1 MDFQE
6 FKTHVLA
13 RCGELG
19 VTEYELYYQA
29 AESVSC
35 DAFQHEISE
44 FKSSS
49 EGGVCLRCV
58 WGGRM
63 GSASTEALTHEE
75 ARSIVDRAV
84 DNASVLES
92 DDPVLL
98 ALGGQTYAE
107 VTPSDCAMPETD
119 ALVARVLQVQEQLYA
134 SHEAVV
140 DGCQTEALAERSK
153 VAICN
158 SRGLDLSHETIL
170 SGLVAVSVVSDGK
183 EMADEYAVKL
193 GNLEKIDSEALTKK
207 ATEDALRKLGGGPAP
222 TGRYPVFFAPEA
234 MCDLL
239 STFCPVF
246 SSENAQKGLS
256 KLGGKEGSVIAS
268 PIVTLVDDPFYP
280 GSPLQ
285 RPFDA
290 EGSPTHRKNVIEGG
304 VLKTLLYNLK
314 TAALAGKQTTGNAS
328 KAGYDAPVA
337 VRPFTMYLT
346 PGEISREEL
355 LAGVEKGVLINSLG
369 GLHAG
374 ANPISGDFSLQSAG
388 FLIENGSLTESVKSF
403 TVAGNFYDLL
413 KSITALGSD
422 LETPGMGSFGSP
434 TVRVEGLTIAG
445 K

>member
-6 FKTHVLA
+6 FKTAVIA
-13 RCGELG
+13 RCTEVG

-35 DAFQHEISE
+35 EAFQHEISG
-44 FKSSS
+44 FKSAS

-58 WGGRM
+58 WSGRM
-63 GSASTEALTHEE
+63 GYASTEELTAAE
-75 ARSIVDRAV
+75 ARALVDRAV

-98 ALGGQTYAE
+98 AEGGQSYGTA
-107 VTPSDCAMPETD
+107 TPSECAMPQTD

-134 SHEAVV
+134 SSEAVV
-140 DGCQTEALAERSK
+140 DGCQTEAIAERSK

-158 SRGLDLSHETIL
+158 SRGLDLSHETTL
-170 SGLVAVSVVSDGK
+170 SALVAVSVVSDGK
-183 EMADEYAVKL
+183 EMANEFSVKL
-193 GNLEKIDSEALTKK
+193 GNLEKIDSEALVKK
-207 ATEDALRKLGGGPAP
+207 TTEDALRKLGGGPAP
-222 TGRYPVFFAPEA
+222 TGKYPVLFAPDA
-234 MCDLL
+234 MSDLL
-239 STFCPVF
+239 ATFCAIF

-285 RPFDA
+285 SPFDA
-290 EGSPTHRKNVIEGG
+290 EGSPTCRKNVIEKGEF
-304 VLKTLLYNLK
+304 KTLLYNLK

-337 VRPFTMYLT
+337 VRPFTMYLE
-346 PGEISREEL
+346 PGTVSREEL
-355 LAGVEKGVLINSLG
+355 IAGTPKGVLINSLG

-388 FLIENGSLTESVKSF
+388 FLIENGQLTESVKSF

-413 KSITALGSD
+413 QNITALASD

>member
-6 FKTHVLA
+6 FKKHVLA

-35 DAFQHEISE
+35 DAFRHEISE

-58 WGGRM
+58 WDGRM
-63 GSASTEALTHEE
+63 GYASTECLTAAQARAL
-75 ARSIVDRAV
+75 VDRAV

-98 ALGGQTYAE
+98 AQGGQTYAS
-107 VTPSDCAMPETD
+107 VTPSDCAMPHTD
-119 ALVARVLQVQEQLYA
+119 ALVSRTLQVQEQLYA
-134 SHEAVV
+134 SHSAVV
-140 DGCQTEALAERSK
+140 DGCQTEAIAEK
-153 VAICN
+153 VNMAICN
-158 SRGLDLSHETIL
+158 SNGLDLSHETTL
-170 SGLVAVSVVSDGK
+170 SGLIAVSVVSDGK
-183 EMADEYAVKL
+183 EMADAYGVKL
-193 GNLEKIDSEALTKK
+193 GNLDTIDSEALVKK
-207 ATEDALRKLGGGPAP
+207 ASSDALRKLGGGPAP
-222 TGRYPVFFAPEA
+222 TGKYPVFFAPEA

-239 STFCPVF
+239 ATFSAIF

-256 KLGGKEGSVIAS
+256 RLGGKEGSRIAS
-268 PIVTLVDDPFYP
+268 PLVTLVDDPFYP

-290 EGSPTHRKNVIEGG
+290 EGSPAFRKNVIEKGE
-304 VLKTLLYNLK
+304 LRTLLYNLK
-314 TAALAGKQTTGNAS
+314 TAAVAGRQTTGNAS
-328 KAGYDAPVA
+328 KAGYSAPVG
-337 VRPFTMYLT
+337 VSPFTMYLV
-346 PGEISREEL
+346 PGDVTREEL
-355 LAGVEKGVLINSLG
+355 LSGVEKGVLINSLG

-374 ANPISGDFSLQSAG
+374 ANPITGDFSLQSAG
-388 FLIENGSLTESVKSF
+388 FLVENGVLTESVKSF

-413 KSITALGSD
+413 MNITALASD
-422 LETPGMGSFGSP
+422 LEIPGMGAYGSP
-434 TVRVEGLTIAG
+434 TIRVEGLSIAG

>member
-6 FKTHVLA
+6 FKAQVLA
-13 RCGELG
+13 RCRELG
-19 VTEYELYYQA
+19 VREYELYYQA

-35 DAFQHEISE
+35 DAFQREINE
-44 FKSSS
+44 FKSAA

-58 WGGRM
+58 WNGRM

-98 ALGGQTYAE
+98 AEGGQTY
-107 VTPSDCAMPETD
+107 
-119 ALVARVLQVQEQLYA
+119 
-134 SHEAVV
+134 EAVTAPRWEMPRTEDMV
-140 DGCQTEALAERSK
+140 SAALSSLEQIYATDSRVTDSSQTQVVAERSR

-158 SRGLDLSHETIL
+158 SRGLDLSHETVL
-170 SGLVAVSVVSDGK
+170 SALVVGSIVSENGETTDGF
-183 EMADEYAVKL
+183 DIRL
-193 GNLEKIDSEALTKK
+193 GALPEIDSEALTKK
-207 ATEDALRKLGGGPAP
+207 ATEDALRKLGGGVAP
-222 TGRYPVFFAPEA
+222 TGKYPVFFAPEA

-413 KSITALGSD
+413 KNITALGND

>member
-1 MDFQE
+1 MDFQQ
-6 FKTHVLA
+6 FKTAVIA
-13 RCGELG
+13 RCAELG

-63 GSASTEALTHEE
+63 GYASTESLTAAGARAL
-75 ARSIVDRAV
+75 VDRAV

-98 ALGGQTYAE
+98 AEGGQTYGVAS
-107 VTPSDCAMPETD
+107 PSDCAMPETD

-134 SHEAVV
+134 SDSAVV

-158 SRGLDLSHETIL
+158 SRGLDLSYETVL

-183 EMADEYAVKL
+183 EMANEYAVKL
-193 GNLEKIDSEALTKK
+193 GNLETIDSEALTKK
-207 ATEDALRKLGGGPAP
+207 ATSDALRKLGGGPAP
-222 TGRYPVFFAPEA
+222 TGKYPVFFSPEA
-234 MCDLL
+234 MSDLL
-239 STFCPVF
+239 ATFCAVF
-246 SSENAQKGLS
+246 SSENVQKGLS
-256 KLGGKEGSVIAS
+256 RLKDKEGSVIAS
-268 PIVTLVDDPFYP
+268 PMVTLVDDPFYP

-314 TAALAGKQTTGNAS
+314 TAAVAGKQTTGNAS
-328 KAGYDAPVA
+328 KSGYDAPVA
-337 VRPFTMYLT
+337 VRPFTMYLVSGT
-346 PGEISREEL
+346 HSREEL
-355 LAGVEKGVLINSLG
+355 LSGVEQGVLINSLG

-374 ANPISGDFSLQSAG
+374 ANPITGDFSLQSAG
-388 FLIENGSLTESVKSF
+388 FLVENGVLTESVKSF

-413 KSITALGSD
+413 KNITALASD

-434 TVRVEGLTIAG
+434 TVRVDGLTIAG